1 MPGIPGH
8 RRRRVRGPALIRG
21 RVAGPRNTDG
31 AAAVAHRVKAYIL
44 SKYGADPVLT
54 DVPDPHAGPGE
65 VVIDVAAVSVNPVDE
80 VLAKGTAR
88 LVVPLNL
95 PSRLG
100 FDAAGTVLEVGDG
113 VTHLAVGQRVMV
125 RADQAHMGS
134 FAERLLVDASVVA
147 PAPAGLTDGEA
158 ASIPLAGTTA
168 WQALVDR
175 GHVTAGQRVL
185 IHAGAGG
192 VGSLA
197 IQIAKHL
204 GAEVAT
210 TASPRNAELVRSL
223 GADHVIDYH
232 SQDFA
237 EVLSDY
243 DLVLDGV
250 GEGNVLRSLTV
261 LRPGGLVIGLNTPP
275 DARLARTLGASG
287 LKGVLVRALGLR
299 VQRRAKKLGV
309 RYEYLLMHPDGE
321 DLAALGALVDAGELR
336 PVVGREMPFE
346 KLPEALSSAHN
357 GGGHGKTVLTLDRR

>member
-1 MPGIPGH
+1 M
-8 RRRRVRGPALIRG
+8 
-21 RVAGPRNTDG
+21 
-31 AAAVAHRVKAYIL
+31 KAYIL

-65 VVIDVAAVSVNPVDE
+65 VLIDVAAVSVNPVDE
-80 VLAKGTAR
+80 LLAHGTVR
-88 LVVPLNL
+88 LVAPLNL

-113 VTHLAVGQRVMV
+113 VTHVAVGDRVMV

-147 PAPAGLTDGEA
+147 PAPVALTDAVA

-175 GHVTAGQRVL
+175 GHLTAGQRVL

-237 EVLSDY
+237 QVLSDY

-250 GEGNVLRSLTV
+250 GEKNVLRSLTV
-261 LRPGGLVIGLNTPP
+261 LRPGGLVVGLNTPP
-275 DARLARTLGASG
+275 DAALARTLGATG
-287 LKGVLVRALGLR
+287 LKGALVRALGLR

-357 GGGHGKTVLTLDRR
+357 GGGHGKTVLTLDRG